1 MKRNLKNL
9 EKQMKR
15 YSYQNIKN
23 VTNQLN
29 IRSNDLTNTWINL
42 SKGIQNNILLS
53 EEILIDKDIIKSKK
67 KELNYI
73 SDFKL
78 NDNYIKI
85 IKGFIERENLL
96 KKLSNKLYEK
106 EINLHL
112 KSLIIDWIMNDK
124 KGNIQKIL
132 KSYYSKK
139 KVSRNKNNDYYIY
152 SNFFLE
158 SNKNILKKI
167 RNNRFK
173 INKNYNNHNKS
184 LSEHKKKINFCDLN
198 LSISNFPFHYFFN
211 NQKSNSE
218 IKKTMKIFK
227 EKNTRKKK
235 EIFIFHN
242 IKDEVFFKTNSY
254 FKNKYNLYYQKLLI
268 HEFKKPLLTL
278 QDKENITFIIK
289 KKKNKSC
296 PKGNSRYM

>member
-9 EKQMKR
+9 EKQMKK

-96 KKLSNKLYEK
+96 KKLSNKYYEK

-158 SNKNILKKI
+158 QIKI
-167 RNNRFK
+167 
-173 INKNYNNHNKS
+173 Y
-184 LSEHKKKINFCDLN
+184 
-198 LSISNFPFHYFFN
+198 
-211 NQKSNSE
+211 
-218 IKKTMKIFK
+218 
-227 EKNTRKKK
+227 
-235 EIFIFHN
+235 
-242 IKDEVFFKTNSY
+242 
-254 FKNKYNLYYQKLLI
+254 
-268 HEFKKPLLTL
+268 
-278 QDKENITFIIK
+278 
-289 KKKNKSC
+289 
-296 PKGNSRYM
+296 